1 MAATLLAVAA
11 KKRSWERTCSCEVPT
26 WSLEWWCPPSG
37 WPCPGPGPCCSPH
50 RSRRRPG
57 GCNNFF
63 CNMGGW
69 SNLVYIMDIM
79 GNMEE
84 RSECTIRLMASW
96 QDDRWLSEKP
106 GARRGRD
113 SYTNVVALSP
123 SSPTLHRKQTANQH
137 WKLFSSSSWS
147 SFSHHRLSLSY
158 LISLPADPNVHN
170 SRISLILSTWDLMT
184 VCFNPVIFV

>member
-1 MAATLLAVAA
+1 MNVIFPRSKPGSSCPGCLLPGGEPGCNGCHPAGCGCKEEKLRKKLALVKFQPEAWNGGVLPRADRAQAQAHAVAPIGVDGDQEAATI
-11 KKRSWERTCSCEVPT
+11 
-26 WSLEWWCPPSG
+26 
-37 WPCPGPGPCCSPH
+37 
-50 RSRRRPG
+50 
-57 GCNNFF
+57 FF
-63 CNMGGW
+63 AIWGVV
-69 SNLVYIMDIM
+69 LVYIMDNM

-137 WKLFSSSSWS
+137 WKLFSSS
-147 SFSHHRLSLSY
+147 
-158 LISLPADPNVHN
+158 
-170 SRISLILSTWDLMT
+170 
-184 VCFNPVIFV
+184 C